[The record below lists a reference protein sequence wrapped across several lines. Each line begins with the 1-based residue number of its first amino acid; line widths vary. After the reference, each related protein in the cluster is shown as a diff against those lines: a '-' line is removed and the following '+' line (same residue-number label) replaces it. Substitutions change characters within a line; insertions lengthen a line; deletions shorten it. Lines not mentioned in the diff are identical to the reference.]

1 MFTKSIL
8 IFFICSIIYMESKA
22 QVDKRFQGTI
32 INGNTNLPV
41 EGAYLKL
48 IGNESNAIT
57 DNEGYFSMLL
67 INNSSSNDSI
77 IINAIGY
84 KSIKIP
90 ITILNKEPIIL
101 YEDIVNLPEVIVQS
115 LFNWDDFAKKIKLKE
130 SATPFESDFQK
141 NITIIRN
148 TKKTSEYKF
157 KGYAHDEGFTLKGLR
172 SYLRGKSFWYS
183 VFFNKYTDTSSFI
196 NFNGYERPQLIS
208 EYERGLFYWLLLLPN
223 NKFRI
228 ADCKII
234 DLTAFG
240 GDSIYV
246 IKYEPKIEESKKLI
260 DKVDRH
266 INGHKIGNIY
276 YSSLDKI
283 FYIRKKDFTIIQI
296 DFKQR
301 NEISNADRSVNI
313 KNIIE
318 TSGSVKFQYFNDIPH
333 PIYLNEKHLYE
344 DKNGNII
351 ERIDNIYFS
360 NIKMIKLSEAELKKK
375 YQLNHI
381 YRNYPIRDVGML
393 NYEKIG
399 PFYYVPTIK

>member
-1 MFTKSIL
+1 MYTKSIL
-8 IFFICSIIYMESKA
+8 IFFICSIIYVESKA
-22 QVDKRFQGTI
+22 QVEKKIQGTI
-32 INGNTNLPV
+32 INGITSLPI
-41 EGAYLKL
+41 EGVFLKSKY
-48 IGNESNAIT
+48 NESNAIT
-57 DNEGYFSMLL
+57 DNKGYFSMLL

-77 IINAIGY
+77 IINALGY

-90 ITILNKEPIIL
+90 ILILNKEPIKL
-101 YEDIVNLPEVIVQS
+101 YEDIVTLPEVIVQS
-115 LFNWDDFAKKIKLKE
+115 LFNWDNFTKKIKLEE
-130 SATPFESDFQK
+130 STTPFESDFQK
-141 NITIIRN
+141 NITIKQN
-148 TKKTSEYKF
+148 AKKTGEYKF
-157 KGYAHDEGFTLKGLR
+157 RGYAHDEGFTFKGLR

-183 VFFNKYTDTSSFI
+183 VFFNKYTDTTSFI
-196 NFNGYERPQLIS
+196 NFNGAEKPQLFS
-208 EYERGLFYWLLLLPN
+208 EFESGLFYWLLMWPN

-234 DLTAFG
+234 DITAFG

-246 IKYEPKIEESKKLI
+246 IKYEPKIVESKKLI

-266 INGHKIGNIY
+266 INGHEIGNIY
-276 YSSLDKI
+276 YPSLDKI

-301 NEISNADRSVNI
+301 NEISNADTSINI

-333 PIYLNEKHLYE
+333 PIYLNEKHIYE

-351 ERIDNIYFS
+351 ERIDNIYYS
-360 NIKMIKLSEAELKKK
+360 NIKMVKLSEAELKKK
-375 YQLNHI
+375 YQINHI

>member
-1 MFTKSIL
+1 MYIKTIL
-8 IFFICSIIYMESKA
+8 ITLFCSLLCVNCKA
-22 QVDKRFQGTI
+22 QIDNKFQGVI
-32 INGNTNLPV
+32 IDGNTNLPI
-41 EGAYLKL
+41 EGVYIKSSN
-48 IGNESNAIT
+48 NESNAIT
-57 DNEGYFSMLL
+57 NKTGYFL
-67 INNSSSNDSI
+67 ILFSKKISNNDSI
-77 IINAIGY
+77 IINGLGY
-84 KSIKIP
+84 KTIKLQISTLNNGP
-90 ITILNKEPIIL
+90 IKL
-101 YEDIVNLPEVIVQS
+101 YEEIVTLPEVIVQS
-115 LFNWDDFAKKIKLKE
+115 LFNWDNFVNKLKLE
-130 SATPFESDFQK
+130 FATVPFESDFQK
-141 NITIIRN
+141 NITIKQN
-148 TKKTSEYKF
+148 SEKTKEYKF
-157 KGYAHDEGFTLKGLR
+157 KGHAHDEGFTFKGLR

-183 VFFNKYTDTSSFI
+183 VFFNKYTDTTSFI
-196 NFNGYERPQLIS
+196 NFNGAEKPKLFS
-208 EYERGLFYWLLLLPN
+208 EFERGLFYWLLMWSS

-234 DLTAFG
+234 DITAFG

-246 IKYEPKIEESKKLI
+246 IKYEPKIVESKKLI

-276 YSSLDKI
+276 YPSLDKI

-301 NEISNADRSVNI
+301 NEISNADTSINI

-333 PIYLNEKHLYE
+333 PIYLNEKHIYE

-351 ERIDNIYFS
+351 ERIDNIYYS
-360 NIKMIKLSEAELKKK
+360 NIKMVKLSEAELKKK
-375 YQLNHI
+375 YQINHI
-381 YRNYPIRDVGML
+381 YRNYPIRDVVML

>member
-1 MFTKSIL
+1 MYTKSIL

-22 QVDKRFQGTI
+22 QVEKRFQGTI
-32 INGNTNLPV
+32 INSITYLPI
-41 EGAYLKL
+41 EGVFLKSKN
-48 IGNESNAIT
+48 NESNAIT
-57 DNEGYFSMLL
+57 NNEGYFSILL
-67 INNSSSNDSI
+67 INNSSNNDSI
-77 IINAIGY
+77 IINALGY

-90 ITILNKEPIIL
+90 ISILNKEPIKL
-101 YEDIVNLPEVIVQS
+101 YEDILTLPEVIIKS
-115 LFNWDDFAKKIKLKE
+115 LFNWDNFAKKIKLEE
-130 SATPFESDFQK
+130 STTPFESDFQK
-141 NITIIRN
+141 NITIIHN
-148 TKKTSEYKF
+148 AKKTSEYKF

-172 SYLRGKSFWYS
+172 SNLRGKSFWYS
-183 VFFNKYTDTSSFI
+183 VFFKKYTDTTSFI
-196 NFNGYERPQLIS
+196 NFNGYERPQLFS
-208 EYERGLFYWLLLLPN
+208 EFERGLFYWLLLLPN

-234 DLTAFG
+234 DVTVFG
-240 GDSIYV
+240 GDSIYI

-301 NEISNADRSVNI
+301 NEISNTDTSVNI

-333 PIYLNEKHLYE
+333 PIFLNEKHIYE

-351 ERIDNIYFS
+351 ERIDNIYYS
-360 NIKMIKLSEAELKKK
+360 NIKMIKLNEAELKKK
-375 YQLNHI
+375 YQINHI

-399 PFYYVPTIK
+399 PFYYTPTIK

>member
-1 MFTKSIL
+1 
-8 IFFICSIIYMESKA
+8 MESKA
-22 QVDKRFQGTI
+22 QVEKRFQGTI
-32 INGNTNLPV
+32 INSITYLPI
-41 EGAYLKL
+41 EGVFLKSKN
-48 IGNESNAIT
+48 NESNAIT
-57 DNEGYFSMLL
+57 NNEGYFSILL
-67 INNSSSNDSI
+67 INNSSNNDSI
-77 IINAIGY
+77 IINALGY

-90 ITILNKEPIIL
+90 ISILNKEPIKL
-101 YEDIVNLPEVIVQS
+101 YEDILTLPEVIIKS
-115 LFNWDDFAKKIKLKE
+115 LFNWDNFAKKIKLEE
-130 SATPFESDFQK
+130 STTPFESDFQK
-141 NITIIRN
+141 NITIIHN
-148 TKKTSEYKF
+148 AKKTSEYKF

-172 SYLRGKSFWYS
+172 SNLRGKSFWYS
-183 VFFNKYTDTSSFI
+183 VFFKKYTDTTSFI
-196 NFNGYERPQLIS
+196 NFNGYERPQLFS
-208 EYERGLFYWLLLLPN
+208 EFERGLFYWLLLLPN

-234 DLTAFG
+234 DVTVFG
-240 GDSIYV
+240 GDSIYI

-301 NEISNADRSVNI
+301 NEISNTDTSVNI

-333 PIYLNEKHLYE
+333 PIFLNEKHIYE

-351 ERIDNIYFS
+351 ERIDNIYYS
-360 NIKMIKLSEAELKKK
+360 NIKMIKLNEAELKKK
-375 YQLNHI
+375 YQINHI

-399 PFYYVPTIK
+399 PFYYTPTIK

>member
-1 MFTKSIL
+1 MYTKSIL
-8 IFFICSIIYMESKA
+8 IFFICSIIYSESKA
-22 QVDKRFQGTI
+22 QVEKRFQGTI
-32 INGNTNLPV
+32 INSITYLPI
-41 EGAYLKL
+41 EGVFLKSKN
-48 IGNESNAIT
+48 NESNAIT
-57 DNEGYFSMLL
+57 NNEGYFSMLL
-67 INNSSSNDSI
+67 INNSSNNDSI
-77 IINAIGY
+77 IINALGY
-84 KSIKIP
+84 KSIKIS
-90 ITILNKEPIIL
+90 ILNKEPIKL
-101 YEDIVNLPEVIVQS
+101 YEDILTLPEVIIKS
-115 LFNWDDFAKKIKLKE
+115 LFNWDNFAKKIKLEE
-130 SATPFESDFQK
+130 STTPFESDFQK
-141 NITIIRN
+141 NITIIHN
-148 TKKTSEYKF
+148 AKKTSEYKF

-172 SYLRGKSFWYS
+172 SNLRGKSFWYS
-183 VFFNKYTDTSSFI
+183 VFFKKYTDTTSFI
-196 NFNGYERPQLIS
+196 NFNGYERPQLFS
-208 EYERGLFYWLLLLPN
+208 EFERGLFYWLLLLPN

-234 DLTAFG
+234 DVTAFG

-301 NEISNADRSVNI
+301 NEISNTDTSINI

-333 PIYLNEKHLYE
+333 PIYLNEKHIYE

-351 ERIDNIYFS
+351 ERINNIYYS
-360 NIKMIKLSEAELKKK
+360 NIKMVKLSEAELKKK
-375 YQLNHI
+375 YQINHI

-393 NYEKIG
+393 NYEKLG
-399 PFYYVPTIK
+399 PFYYTPTIK